1 MDRAVKI
8 LKKPIILTLIAII
21 MGLIVAGIILAIAG
35 YPPLSSLQALLKGIF
50 STPKYFSNVV
60 IKSTPII
67 FTGMAVAF
75 AFKTG
80 LFNIGAEGQFIMGC
94 VASTIVGISFN
105 FPTVIQIPLVLLA
118 GVAAGAIYGGIVGF
132 LNAKFGIHEVISS
145 IMLNWIALYFL
156 NFICTLEIFRKPN
169 TNGTYLINES
179 GMTMI
184 LGSWKKT
191 KEGIAFLKDIPF
203 FGQAFLKTDVNIGFI
218 IAILTAILL
227 EILLRNTTKGFELR
241 AVGYNKFAAESAG
254 INIKKNIIHVMMI
267 SGGIAGLGAA
277 LYITGN
283 SPHNI
288 SLLSAFENTGFNGLA
303 VALIAT
309 SSPIGCIFSGLLFGG
324 LIYGGQALQYQVGAP
339 SEIINIVIGVI
350 VFFVALTQMIPS
362 VVDKFAKVG
371 GKNAR

>member
-1 MDRAVKI
+1 MDRTVKI

-35 YPPLSSLQALLKGIF
+35 YPPFDSLLALLKGIF
-50 STPKYFSNVV
+50 STPKYISNVV

-67 FTGMAVAF
+67 FTGLAVAF

-94 VASTIVGISFN
+94 IASTIVGISFN

-118 GVAAGAIYGGIVGF
+118 GVAAGAIYGGVVGY

-156 NFICTLEIFRKPN
+156 NFICTLEIFRKPG
-169 TNGTYLINES
+169 TNGTYLVNES
-179 GMTMI
+179 SMTMI

-191 KEGIAFLKDIPF
+191 KEGIATLKDIPF
-203 FGQAFLKTDVNIGFI
+203 FGEALLKTDVNMGFI
-218 IAILTAILL
+218 IAILVAILL
-227 EILLRNTTKGFELR
+227 TILLRNTIKGFELR

-288 SLLSAFENTGFNGLA
+288 TLLSAFENTGFNGLA
-303 VALIAT
+303 VALIAG
-309 SSPIGCIFSGLLFGG
+309 SSPIGCVFSGLLFGG

-362 VVDKFAKVG
+362 VADKFAKAG